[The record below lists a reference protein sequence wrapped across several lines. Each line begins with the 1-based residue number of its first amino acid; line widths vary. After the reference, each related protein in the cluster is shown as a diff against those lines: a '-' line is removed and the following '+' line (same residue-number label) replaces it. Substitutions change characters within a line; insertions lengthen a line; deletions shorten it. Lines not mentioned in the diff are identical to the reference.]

1 MLRLTTV
8 FADHALFQHSA
19 PLTVRGTAEGKVR
32 VLIKRGEAVL
42 SSGEGDIGAD
52 GRFAVCLTTPP
63 ASFDPCT
70 VHVTSGDDS
79 VVLTDVLFG
88 ELWIAGGQ
96 SNMELPNEEHP
107 DYDLRRPGFIAAGVR
122 AYHAYQFPFD
132 DPMPREP
139 EFFGEGDWFRAEDER
154 FREVAALPSIFC
166 QRVSEALGVPV
177 GFLNVNRG
185 CTRIETWIPAR
196 MMDEELRDYL
206 IKTDRLPTDENWNT
220 FGDRTRYIDKNFQQF
235 SSYYNRA
242 VAPLAGVSVR
252 GILWYQGG
260 SNRSEHCKHGYY
272 PTLLDTLRRAWREDL
287 GIPGAEFPM
296 YLSALY
302 PYGAGEIT
310 VDDGVFVGDLVRLA
324 ESRPGEY
331 YVLPISDH
339 SPAWAVFS
347 KNHPVHPVNKYHQ
360 GERFARLVL
369 DTFYRTEG
377 EGTLPAT
384 LAEVTRGDGAITLRF
399 RNVGTGLYVKGEAP
413 HGLYI
418 ADGEGHYLPAIE
430 YEILSPD
437 TLRLSHPGIPDPQE
451 AAYDVRMGEVECN
464 LFAGA
469 YPVLPFFTAPHDTWR
484 GIRIEK
490 RPWCELTMDGDLHFN
505 DDVDAY
511 RRAIF
516 APLTGSGYCYDRDY
530 TLGPR
535 SLRIY
540 TDEGDG
546 KEFGV
551 RINSYNGARLDFG
564 HYRALRMGVFP
575 MRALVAELHLI
586 VNGEEVVI
594 PASEPKP
601 LATPAWG
608 EIEFSLAD
616 IQPGATVSAMEWR
629 FRRTEGVAFG
639 VVNSAKEANGINLD
653 RIYLVP

>member
-1 MLRLTTV
+1 MLSLTTV

-19 PLTVRGTAEGKVR
+19 PLTVRGIAEGTVR
-32 VLIKRGEAVL
+32 VTVMRGEDVL
-42 SSGEGDIGAD
+42 SSAEGTAGAD
-52 GRFAVCLTTPP
+52 GRFAVTLMTPP

-70 VHVTSGDDS
+70 VRVSAGEEST
-79 VVLTDVLFG
+79 VLSDVLFG

-96 SNMELPNEEHP
+96 SNMELPNGEHP
-107 DYDLRRPGFIAAGVR
+107 DYDLRRPGFISAGVR

-139 EFFGEGDWFRAEDER
+139 EFFGEGDWLRACDER
-154 FREVAALPSIFC
+154 FCEVAALPSIFC

-196 MMDEELRDYL
+196 MMDEELREYL
-206 IKTDRLPTDENWNT
+206 IKTNRLPTDENWNT
-220 FGDRTRYIDKNFQQF
+220 FGECKRYIDKNFQQF

-260 SNRSEHCKHGYY
+260 SNRAEHCKHGYY

-287 GIPGAEFPM
+287 GIPGAEFPL
-296 YLSALY
+296 YASALY
-302 PYGAGEIT
+302 PYGPGDIT
-310 VDDGVFVGDLVRLA
+310 VDDGVFMADLA
-324 ESRPGEY
+324 ELCASHPGEY
-331 YVLPISDH
+331 YLLPISDL
-339 SPAWAVFS
+339 SPAWAVHA

-384 LAEVTRGDGAITLRF
+384 LAEVTRGDGAVTLRF
-399 RNVGTGLYVKGEAP
+399 QNVGTGLFIKGEAP

-418 ADGEGHYLPAIE
+418 ADGEGHYLPAE
-430 YEILSPD
+430 CEILAPD
-437 TLRLSHPGIPDPQE
+437 TLRLRHPGIPEPQE

-464 LFAGA
+464 LFAGD
-469 YPVLPFFTAPHDTWR
+469 YPVVPFFTAPHDTWR
-484 GIRIEK
+484 DIRIEK
-490 RPWCELTMDGDLHFN
+490 RPWCELTLDGDLHYKN
-505 DDVDAY
+505 DVDVY
-511 RRAIF
+511 RRAVF
-516 APLTGSGYCYDRDY
+516 APLAGSGCCYDRDY

-540 TDEGDG
+540 TDEGEG
-546 KEFGV
+546 HGFGV
-551 RINSYNGARLDFG
+551 RVNSYPGAKLDLG
-564 HYRALRMGVFP
+564 EYRALRMGVFP
-575 MRALVAELHLI
+575 MRCLEAELHLTI
-586 VNGEEVVI
+586 GGAVRII
-594 PASEPKP
+594 PASAPRSLDVP
-601 LATPAWG
+601 GWG

-616 IQPGATVSAMEWR
+616 LLPGESISAMEWH
-629 FRRTEGVAFG
+629 FRRTEGEAFG
-639 VVNSAKEANGINLD
+639 VVNSAKEADGINLD